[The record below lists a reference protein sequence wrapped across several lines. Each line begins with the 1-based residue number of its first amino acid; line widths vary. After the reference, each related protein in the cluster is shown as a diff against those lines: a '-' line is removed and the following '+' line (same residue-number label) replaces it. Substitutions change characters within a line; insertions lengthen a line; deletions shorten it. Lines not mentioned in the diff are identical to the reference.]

1 VKGGNNVRQQQKII
15 IWPAYFDLTR
25 TRNDGRRVP
34 KNLAVASPRIEEV
47 KEAAQKLGLPH
58 ELVADVSYSK
68 VPWVKTGMI
77 LVSRKGSKNQVI
89 LLIAKQL
96 LKTRSTT
103 VLK

>member
-1 VKGGNNVRQQQKII
+1 MRQQQKII